1 MSQQSGET
9 KFYTLCKFNSKG
21 ECTDIGGRYKGD
33 TPSQAA
39 KKAAS
44 KVLPKGK
51 DVKKAVKFHIRQV
64 SHGKGHNDVFQYEA
78 TQKMVKA
85 SAFMK
90 ERTGSDKMAQKD
102 VKSLGKVEKK

>member
-9 KFYTLCKFNSKG
+9 KFYTLVELKKG
-21 ECTDIGGRYKGD
+21 GKLVDKGGRYKGD
-33 TPSQAA
+33 SPGQAA

-64 SHGKGHNDVFQYEA
+64 THGKGHNDVFA
-78 TQKMVKA
+78 
-85 SAFMK
+85 
-90 ERTGSDKMAQKD
+90 
-102 VKSLGKVEKK
+102 

>member
-1 MSQQSGET
+1 MSQESGET
-9 KFYTLCKFNSKG
+9 KFYTICKFNSKA

-33 TPSQAA
+33 SPGQAA

-51 DVKKAVKFHIRQV
+51 DVKKAVKFFIRQV
-64 SHGKGHNDVFQYEA
+64 THGKGHNDVFQYEA

-90 ERTGSDKMAQKD
+90 ERTGNDKMSQKD
-102 VKSLGKVEKK
+102 VKALGKVEKK

>member
-9 KFYTLCKFNSKG
+9 KYYTLCKFNSKG
-21 ECTDIGGRYKGD
+21 ECSDIGGRYKGD
-33 TPSQAA
+33 SPGQAA

-44 KVLPKGK
+44 KVLSKGK
-51 DVKKAVKFHIRQV
+51 DVKKPVKFHIRQV
-64 SHGKGHNDVFQYEA
+64 SHGKGHKDVFQYEA

-90 ERTGSDKMAQKD
+90 ERTGNDKMSQKE

>member
-1 MSQQSGET
+1 MTQQNDET
-9 KFYTLCKFNSKG
+9 KFYTLCKFNSKE
-21 ECTDIGGRYKGD
+21 ECKDIGGRYKGD
-33 TPSQAA
+33 SPGQAA

-51 DVKKAVKFHIRQV
+51 DSKKAIKFHIRQV
-64 SHGKGHNDVFQYEA
+64 THGKGHNDVFQYEA

-90 ERTGSDKMAQKD
+90 ERLEMIKCLKKM
-102 VKSLGKVEKK
+102 LNH

>member
-9 KFYTLCKFNSKG
+9 KFYTLVKVKNGKV
-21 ECTDIGGRYKGD
+21 EDLGGRYKGD
-33 TPSQAA
+33 SPGQAA
-39 KKAAS
+39 KKAAG

-64 SHGKGHNDVFQYEA
+64 SHGKGHNDIFAYEA

-90 ERTGSDKMAQKD
+90 ERTGNDKMAKKD
-102 VKSLGKVEKK
+102 VKALGKVEK